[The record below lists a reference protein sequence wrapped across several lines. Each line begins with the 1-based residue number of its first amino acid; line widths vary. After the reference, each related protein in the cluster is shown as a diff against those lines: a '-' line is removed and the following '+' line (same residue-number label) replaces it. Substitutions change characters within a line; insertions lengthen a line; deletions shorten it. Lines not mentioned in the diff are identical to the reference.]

1 MSHII
6 SLPEDLQKVAIEEL
20 NEDPQRIDEDLEI
33 LKLWLKK
40 QNHLRARTDD
50 QFLIQFLR
58 GCKYSLEKCKQ
69 KLDSFYTMKTK
80 YPELFAITDLD
91 NKEFRDYHHTGST
104 LVLPRPLNDNGPRII
119 WIKHNYD
126 PFEFTVSNII
136 QHITALGEIYML
148 RDPYACI
155 QGLGIVFD
163 LSKFTFNHLK
173 PITPLDIKKG
183 IKFFENTLPLRA
195 KFYCFINISPAG
207 EQMHKLFMHL
217 LPENIKKR
225 VFIIGTN
232 MDKLFEH
239 IPKRYLPKEYGG
251 ENGTADDIIMEQ
263 NKLFDQYREYF
274 QENIKYGTDEHL
286 RINKSKMDFGD
297 NLGIGGSFRK
307 LLVD

>member
-126 PFEFTVSNII
+126 PFEFT
-136 QHITALGEIYML
+136 
-148 RDPYACI
+148 
-155 QGLGIVFD
+155 
-163 LSKFTFNHLK
+163 